1 MSSFDDL
8 PILAEAEWLY
18 DGSVPLHLRVHA
30 SPMYY
35 GTGDY
40 EDPTDI
46 AEDSPGNFY
55 IVASER
61 PGGTPGEFFTT
72 EQNLGSLEEVIATVE
87 RKFPGAR
94 WIKPLEGA

>member
-1 MSSFDDL
+1 MNSLDDL
-8 PILAEAEWLY
+8 PIIAEAEWLH
-18 DGSVPLHLRVHA
+18 DGGVPLRIRVHA

-55 IVASER
+55 ILSRESA
-61 PGGTPGEFFTT
+61 GTPGVFSVSGP
-72 EQNLGSLEEVIATVE
+72 NLESVDEVIATVE
-87 RKFPGAR
+87 RLFPGAR
-94 WIKPLEGA
+94 WLRHPELR